1 MKAVGGGLFPRRGRY
16 DDVPFRGAVR
26 ASGGGCSYFAPIK
39 QFAITPGFVYEYDV
53 YLIIGRVDEIRA
65 AAYRLQGKG

>member
-1 MKAVGGGLFPRRGRY
+1 MKAVGGGYFP
-16 DDVPFRGAVR
+16 GAADMTTCR
-26 ASGGGCSYFAPIK
+26 FEGPSYPQGGGCSYFAPIK